1 MKKNYL
7 KFALSGLLIL
17 GSIAFSSGKPDAPVK
32 IPNFVIQ
39 KTSEL
44 NFLMTELSKLLQPEF
59 LVQMYQMLRSFVE
72 KGIHLKEN
80 WFMVG

>member
-1 MKKNYL
+1 MLHL
-7 KFALSGLLIL
+7 KLQILLL
-17 GSIAFSSGKPDAPVK
+17 K
-32 IPNFVIQ
+32 INFEIQKLKIQ
-39 KTSEL
+39 KTGEL